1 MNILK
6 AYALIAIFAAVTL
19 STSSALAQGSY
30 TEEACPNCGG
40 QDIYVKEQL
49 SLQNIAPILV
59 WTDQDVYDHESI
71 VMVEGV
77 VKTVKAN
84 TPVTILVVGP
94 TNNVVTIDQV
104 MIGSDGKFQAALNTA
119 SDLWKFDGTY
129 TIRAQYGH
137 ANVFDKVTIELTG
150 GIVSGISIPTFCTE
164 SEISARS
171 PLGLHCIPY
180 EVTGADVISGT
191 IDVGETSLIIGVNA
205 FDDGS
210 ITLDIPRSILDA
222 KINGGGDDDFFVLVD
237 GEETNVDFDEGSSNS
252 RTITIPFLAG
262 AEEIEIIGTYA
273 VPEFGTIAAM
283 ILAVAIISIIAVSAK
298 TKLRIMPNSR

>member
-6 AYALIAIFAAVTL
+6 TYVLIAIFAAVTL
-19 STSSALAQGSY
+19 STSSAFAQGSY
-30 TEEACPNCGG
+30 TEEACPDCDD
-40 QDIYVKEQL
+40 QDFYVKEQL
-49 SLQNIAPILV
+49 SLQDIAPILV
-59 WTDQDVYDHESI
+59 WTDQDVYDHESM

-77 VKTVKAN
+77 VRTVPTYDTA
-84 TPVTILVVGP
+84 VTILVVGP
-94 TNNVVTIDQV
+94 TNNVVTIDQIL
-104 MIGSDGKFQAALNTA
+104 IGSDGKFQAALNTA
-119 SDLWKFDGTY
+119 SDLWKYDGTY

-150 GIVSGISIPTFCTE
+150 GIVSGISIPKSCTE

-171 PLGLHCIPY
+171 PLGVHCIPY

-191 IDVGETSLIIGVNA
+191 IDVGKTSLIIGVNA
-205 FDDGS
+205 FDDGR
-210 ITLDIPRSILDA
+210 ITLDIPRSILDS
-222 KINGGGDDDFFVLVD
+222 KINGGDDDFFVLVD
-237 GEETNVDFDEGSSNS
+237 GEETDVDFDDGNLDS
-252 RTITIPFLAG
+252 RTITISFFAG

-298 TKLRIMPNSR
+298 AKLRILPNIR

>member
-19 STSSALAQGSY
+19 STSSAFAQGSY
-30 TEEACPNCGG
+30 DEEACPDCGG
-40 QDIYVKEQL
+40 QDVYAKAQL
-49 SLQNIAPILV
+49 NLQNVAPILV
-59 WTDQDVYDHESI
+59 WTEQDVYDHESI

-77 VKTVKAN
+77 VKTVKAD

-119 SDLWKFDGTY
+119 SDLWKYDGTY

-150 GIVSGISIPTFCTE
+150 GIVSGISIPISCTE

-171 PLGLHCIPY
+171 PLGMHCIPY
-180 EVTGADVISGT
+180 EITGADVISGT

-237 GEETNVDFDEGSSNS
+237 GEETNVDFDEGSLDS

-298 TKLRIMPNSR
+298 AKLRILPNIR